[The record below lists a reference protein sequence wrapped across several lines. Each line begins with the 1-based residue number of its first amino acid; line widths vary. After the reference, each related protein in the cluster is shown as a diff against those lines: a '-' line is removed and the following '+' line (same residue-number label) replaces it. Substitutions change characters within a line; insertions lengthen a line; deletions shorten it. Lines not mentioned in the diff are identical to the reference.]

1 MTVRRVMI
9 EEDDKE
15 TERAAATTVTEEE
28 ARVLATLAAAVDH
41 MMIGTDA
48 IFLSFFGEC
57 AGNQKKILRVFIGA
71 AASTRTASDDGLD
84 LDFWKVSTAGGRAF
98 FMRAGMPDESEP
110 SICSRRM
117 TYYS

>member
-48 IFLSFFGEC
+48 FFSRFLVSVRGIKKRFFAFLLVQQHQPEQPVMMAWIWIFGKCLLPEDAHSLC
-57 AGNQKKILRVFIGA
+57 APA
-71 AASTRTASDDGLD
+71 CRTKANPQFVVDG
-84 LDFWKVSTAGGRAF
+84 
-98 FMRAGMPDESEP
+98 
-110 SICSRRM
+110 
-117 TYYS
+117 